1 MDWEIGPDGS
11 IILMKQNFSFKLKGP
26 RNSGNFLKLHF
37 IHRMRQRAAA
47 NVVLAFLKPKTFV
60 NGCSRSNFFRNL
72 TSRRWKH
79 FQNNEHLTR
88 ISHSLSSGAT
98 KVLRIHT
105 RLLTHA
111 LIHTHSLIYL
121 CSPSLLHAH
130 TPMLEYSHTHKQVKP
145 AQPRTHTHTHKP
157 IYTNICA
164 YFAYI

>member
-37 IHRMRQRAAA
+37 IHRMRQRTAA

-98 KVLRIHT
+98 KVWSIHT

-111 LIHTHSLIYL
+111 LIHTCAPGI
-121 CSPSLLHAH
+121 CSARESELGETIFLRHARKIGAE
-130 TPMLEYSHTHKQVKP
+130 LS
-145 AQPRTHTHTHKP
+145 R
-157 IYTNICA
+157 
-164 YFAYI
+164 

>member
-98 KVLRIHT
+98 KVWSIHT

-111 LIHTHSLIYL
+111 LIHTHSHTHAHINTLIHTRSLIYL
-121 CSPSLLHAH
+121 C
-130 TPMLEYSHTHKQVKP
+130 
-145 AQPRTHTHTHKP
+145 
-157 IYTNICA
+157 
-164 YFAYI
+164 